1 MRDIR
6 SEAQKKHEAEVNAK
20 LLWEKTPEGIA
31 MLEEAKKRNPDIEA
45 VKDRLQPYRMFELA
59 LIEYTT
65 AIANAMA
72 WQELGYP
79 QWPEI
84 ICRASEILRNRAR
97 QLAEAEQVS
106 YEAAFCSLMLEIDHN
121 PEWDERFNCMRAHY
135 LNEARK
141 DSASAKTPLL

>member
-6 SEAQKKHEAEVNAK
+6 TETQKKHEAEVQAR
-20 LLWEKTPEGIA
+20 LLWMKTSEGVA
-31 MLEEAKKRNPDIEA
+31 MLAEAKKSTPDIEE
-45 VKDRLQPYRMFELA
+45 VKERLQYYKMFELA

-84 ICRASEILRNRAR
+84 ICRANEIFQNRAR
-97 QLAEAEQVS
+97 KLAEVGGVS
-106 YEAAFCSLMLEIDHN
+106 YEAAFCSLMLEIDQN

-135 LNEARK
+135 LNEVRK